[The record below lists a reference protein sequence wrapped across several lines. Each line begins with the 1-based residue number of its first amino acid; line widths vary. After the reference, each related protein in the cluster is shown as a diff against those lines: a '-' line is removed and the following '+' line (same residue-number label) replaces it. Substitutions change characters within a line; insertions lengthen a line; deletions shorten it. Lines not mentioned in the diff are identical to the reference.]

1 MLILTL
7 LNEILKPI
15 QAVCYKGIKCCIMMQ
30 CFQINETNKSFKCC
44 HLIVSSITLLHPYMH
59 LIWDVA
65 RVYFGV
71 FVVYEMASVQTV
83 IYNIQHKML
92 TESTATILLIGMQY
106 LIVHTNLFHC
116 DSLCK
121 SFQCSRNSQ
130 RKPQNPREITRYI
143 PNFCQLK
150 MVIMLS
156 RSMLSVI

>member
-30 CFQINETNKSFKCC
+30 CFQINEANKSFKCC

-106 LIVHTNLFHC
+106 LIKC
-116 DSLCK
+116 
-121 SFQCSRNSQ
+121 
-130 RKPQNPREITRYI
+130 TRI
-143 PNFCQLK
+143 CFTVTVFASPSNALETVK
-150 MVIMLS
+150 ESPKIHGKLRVIYPI
-156 RSMLSVI
+156 SVN